1 MGKIIAFDALRFIAC
16 LFIIWHHTGIN
27 IYEFHHIDHTF
38 FRTAG
43 LAVEIFFV
51 LSGFLLAKSA
61 QKALLSPPPAPARVG
76 PIFSP
81 ASNGCGPNT
90 YLRCCCARY

>member
-1 MGKIIAFDALRFIAC
+1 MKIIAFDALRFIAC

-61 QKALLSPPPAPARVG
+61 HKVLLSPPQALTRAR
-76 PIFSP
+76 PIFS
-81 ASNGCGPNT
+81 AVSNDCAPNT
-90 YLRCCCARY
+90 FLLCCCARC